1 MDQQNQ
7 MCRRDLFKAG
17 AVGALLAGL
26 GGAQVL
32 AAPKKKKSDIGIA
45 LQLYSVRGD
54 CAKDFDKALDQVA
67 KMGFDAVEFAG
78 YHSYANDAEGLRKRL
93 DSLGLKVAATHIG
106 TKTLTGN
113 TLAKT
118 IDFHQTI
125 GCKYLCVP
133 GDGRFWDPTGSI
145 ELAAI
150 FNEADKKLRPLGMA
164 CGYHNHKN
172 EFKKEGNKTYWD
184 LFAERTSD
192 NVVLQQDVGWT
203 VAAGLNPASYVWKYP
218 GRSQVI
224 HCKPTVVGEG
234 IPILGQDSVPWTHV
248 FEACE
253 AVGGTEWYT
262 IEQERYLPDT
272 SPMDCSRLSLAG
284 MKAILNFA

>member
-1 MDQQNQ
+1 MDQQKH
-7 MCRRDLFKAG
+7 MCRRELFKAG
-17 AVGALLAGL
+17 AVGAVLAGL
-26 GGAQVL
+26 GGTQAL
-32 AAPKKKKSDIGIA
+32 ARPKKKSDIGIA

-54 CAKDFDKALDQVA
+54 CAKDFDKTLEAVA

-78 YHSYANDAEGLRKRL
+78 YHSYANDPEGLRKRL
-93 DSLGLKVAATHIG
+93 DSLGLKAAATHIG
-106 TKTLTGN
+106 TKNLTGDI
-113 TLAKT
+113 LPKT

-125 GCKYLCVP
+125 GCKYLIVP
-133 GDGRFWDPTGSI
+133 GDGRFWNPQGSK

-150 FNEADKKLRPLGMA
+150 FNAADAKLRPLGMA

-203 VAAGLNPASYVWKYP
+203 VAAKLNPAAYIWKYP

-234 IPILGQDSVPWTHV
+234 IPIVGQDSVPWTQV
-248 FEACE
+248 FEACQ
-253 AVGGTEWYT
+253 AVGKTEWYT
-262 IEQERYLPDT
+262 IEQERYLPGK
-272 SPMDCSRLSLAG
+272 SPLDCVHLSLAA
-284 MKAILNFA
+284 MKAIINFA